1 MGTKLGLHSTDFLR
15 ALVRRQLLLS
25 GTFGTALFAAAALF
39 VFRDTSGLNPAGAAS
54 WWTTITAA
62 VTVPVLLGAWYAR
75 RAGDIEDEIL
85 GLVDVSTLPPSVTA
99 RVLDDALRGD

>member
-1 MGTKLGLHSTDFLR
+1 MGTKLGLHSADFLR

-25 GTFGTALFAAAALF
+25 GIFGTALFGAAALF
-39 VFRDTSGLNPAGAAS
+39 VFRDTTGLHPASAS

-99 RVLDDALRGD
+99 RVLDDTLRGD